1 MGLLTPAELDA
12 LTRVDFQI
20 FLERMFAELNPGIR
34 YLDNFHIPIV
44 AANLEAVRQG
54 KKTRLVLTVP
64 PRSLKSF
71 ITSVA
76 FTAWCLG
83 HDPTMKIIAASYV
96 QDLAE
101 DLSRDCRTIM
111 QSELYRRLFP
121 ATRLNPS
128 RLAANIL
135 ETTAGG
141 FRRAASVGG
150 SLTGFGADLVV
161 IDDPAKPDEALSD
174 VERRRANRWFSSTV
188 VTRLN

>member
-101 DLSRDCRTIM
+101 DLSR
-111 QSELYRRLFP
+111 
-121 ATRLNPS
+121 
-128 RLAANIL
+128 AA
-135 ETTAGG
+135 A
-141 FRRAASVGG
+141 
-150 SLTGFGADLVV
+150 
-161 IDDPAKPDEALSD
+161 
-174 VERRRANRWFSSTV
+174 RW
-188 VTRLN
+188 